1 MIPITNG
8 WVVYKPNHSQV
19 TFEEFI
25 ELYDPSKMANRE
37 SAWIA
42 AESPNHNMLH
52 EAVSDVPSLIVAW
65 ESLPP
70 EGKSA
75 DLLESLAKEYNVV
88 VGKWMLFTSRDKAKD
103 TWKRIAKDVTEGN
116 LGSSAKISTLSN
128 DSKQQ
133 HVICVYTRDYTD
145 QEDVLRV
152 RMRLRTLGFTR
163 KLHYKAD
170 AYTYCN
176 IYANNPWHIAPSRYS
191 E

>member
-1 MIPITNG
+1 MKERNVIDLTNDADEETERKAKKPRAMIPITNG

-128 DSKQQ
+128 DSMTLKQMKPCPQ
-133 HVICVYTRDYTD
+133 LT
-145 QEDVLRV
+145 
-152 RMRLRTLGFTR
+152 F
-163 KLHYKAD
+163 
-170 AYTYCN
+170 
-176 IYANNPWHIAPSRYS
+176 
-191 E
+191 